1 MATIEPFRS
10 IHYNP
15 QIVEDVSLVLCPPY
29 DVIDAQGQET
39 CYQKHPYNIIRLILG
54 KDLPG
59 DNIEENKYRRAAKYI
74 EDWLRRGIFVQDA
87 ESAIYFYEQIFSLP
101 GFGIEPRAY
110 EEGKRV
116 RRLGFIALMRLDEDG
131 QDKHV
136 HPHEHTHAA
145 PREDRFKLIENVE
158 ANLSP
163 VFTIFSDKENV
174 IKNIFERHVGRQPVL
189 FEASEDNGTENRIWR
204 VTDASLIAAVRDL
217 MAAKDVFIADGHH
230 RYEVA
235 RRYREHVRAK
245 NPRDFKESYNFIMTY
260 FTPLEDDGLCILPT
274 HRLIENIRFAA
285 EDMAS
290 CFDVKPMPSCGG
302 LLEEMKAKEGGVGV
316 FGLYLDKKFYLLRV
330 SDKRECNRWIQEGP
344 KEFRNLDVAILH
356 KVIFGHL
363 LKIRLDQIH
372 YQVCLTDAL
381 RAVDEKKFDVLFILN
396 PTRVEQ
402 IRSIALSGEVMPQKS
417 TYFYPKLLSGFL
429 IHKF

>member
-1 MATIEPFRS
+1 MAVIEPFRS

-15 QIVEDVSLVLCPPY
+15 QMVEDISRVLCPPY
-29 DVIDAQGQET
+29 DVIDGEGQEA

-54 KDLPG
+54 KELPG
-59 DNIEENKYRRAAKYI
+59 DGADENKYRRAAKYI
-74 EDWLRRGIFVQDA
+74 DDWQRRGIFVQDTDA
-87 ESAIYFYEQIFSLP
+87 AIYFYEQVFSLP
-101 GFGIEPRAY
+101 CFGAEPRAG
-110 EEGKRV
+110 EEGRRV
-116 RRLGFIALMRLDEDG
+116 RRLGFVALLRLDEDG
-131 QDKHV
+131 RDKHV
-136 HPHEHTHAA
+136 YPHEHTHAA
-145 PREDRFKLIENVE
+145 PREDRFKLIESVE

-163 VFTIFSDKENV
+163 IFTIFSDAEGA
-174 IKNIFERHVGRQPVL
+174 IKNIFERRVGQQPVL
-189 FEASEDNGTENRIWR
+189 FEASEENGTENRIWR
-204 VTDASLIAAVRDL
+204 VTEAPLIAAVRDL

-235 RRYREHVRAK
+235 RQFRENMRTR
-245 NPRDFKESYNFIMTY
+245 NPHGFKESHNFIMTY
-260 FTPLEDDGLCILPT
+260 FTPLEDDGLCVLPT
-274 HRLIENIRFAA
+274 HRLIKNIRFAA
-285 EDMAS
+285 EDLFS
-290 CFDVKPMPSCGG
+290 CFDVKSMPSCGD
-302 LLEEMKAKEGGVGV
+302 LLEAMKAKEGGVGV
-316 FGLYLDKKFYLLRV
+316 FGLYLDKKFYLLRI

-356 KVIFGHL
+356 KVIFDHL

-372 YQVCLTDAL
+372 YQVGLTDAL
-381 RAVDEKKFDVLFILN
+381 RAVDEKKFDALFILN